1 MKKLHHLSLF
11 ILHFQIILFSSM
23 NTVEALDA
31 NPNKQALLSFKST
44 VSDPQNALSDWNSSS
59 SHCTWFGVTCT
70 SNRTS
75 VQSLHLPGVGLSG
88 QIPAGLSHCYNLRE
102 INLRRNQLVGP
113 LPSQLGHLSRLKFM
127 DVYANNLSGA
137 IPPTFGNLTSLT
149 HLNLG
154 RNNFRDEIPK
164 ELGNLHNLVL
174 LRLSENQLSGQIP
187 NSLYNISSL
196 SFLSLTQ
203 NHLVGKLPTDMVA
216 NLSAHLQHFCIE
228 SNLFTGKL
236 PRGIDKFQ
244 SLISLTLQQNLFTGE
259 LPNSIGR
266 LNKLQRIFV
275 HENMFSG
282 EIPNVFGNL
291 TQLYMLTLGYNQFS
305 GRIPVSIGECQQLN
319 TLGLSWNRLNGSIPI
334 EIFSLSGLSK
344 LWLEKNSLQGS
355 LPIEVGSL
363 KQLSLLNV
371 SDNQLSGN
379 ITETIGNCLSL
390 QTLSMARNGIMGS
403 IPDKV
408 GKLVALKSLDLS
420 SNNLSGPI
428 PEYLGSLKDL
438 QSLNLSFN
446 DLEGKVPRSGVFMNL
461 SWDSLQGND
470 MLCGSDQ
477 EKGTKESFFS
487 RPFKGFPEKM
497 SYFEIRLATN
507 SFAAENLIGEGGFGS
522 VYKGSFYAECE
533 ALRNIRHR
541 NLVKVIT
548 SCSSIDHTGGEFKAL
563 VMEFMSNGS
572 LYNWLNPEDSQS
584 RSSLTLIQRLNIAID
599 VASAMDYLHHDCD
612 PPIVHCDLKP
622 GNVLLDDDMAAHV
635 GDFGLARFLSQ
646 NPSQSESSTIGLKG
660 SIGYIAPEYGLGGKA
675 STNGDVYSFGILLLE
690 IFTARKPTDEIFQQG
705 LNQKKYALAVQAN
718 QVSEIVDP
726 GIFSHTN
733 SSELSPFIS
742 SSACSNHSS
751 TSSTISVGRNKNEE
765 CLAAI
770 IRIIN
775 LASNSIN
782 GTIPVGLCHCYN
794 LEEIYFK
801 HIQLIGNLPSEL
813 GDLSRLR
820 ILDVAV
826 NNLTDD
832 ESSTIGLKGSIGYI
846 APGTTHNLNCRRIS
860 TSRDVYSFGILL
872 LEIFTAKKP
881 TDEMF
886 QEGLDQHKLASALLI
901 NQFLDMADK
910 RLFNN
915 DACTDYSTFT
925 SSSDYLIKVMTDG
938 IRTQKVHPLEY
949 SVKQLKETSNQQ
961 SLELKELARMMI
973 AMNLNIDHLTE
984 KSLVSM
990 VSMGVCGLI
999 AIKPR
1004 TEKVEIASIHLKGKT
1019 LQWFKGYEA
1028 FVKELNWKTFV
1039 ANIIM
1044 QLGPGTYDNMMG

>member
-1 MKKLHHLSLF
+1 
-11 ILHFQIILFSSM
+11 M

-75 VQSLHLPGVGLSG
+75 VQSLHLPGVGLSGIIPPHLFNLTSLQVLDLSNNSFQG

-203 NHLVGKLPTDMVA
+203 NHLVGKLPTDMGLALPNLRQLLLAENSFEGLIPSSLNNASEIQFLDLSSNLFQGSIPFLGNMNKLIMLNLGVNNLSSTTELNLQVFDSLTNCTLLESLILNSNKLAGNLPSSVA

-477 EKGTKESFFS
+477 EVAGKLRLHTCSTKKKQSKHFGLTISIAVVGFTLLMCVIFYFIWALVSRRRKKKGTKESFFS

-522 VYKGSFYAECE
+522 VYKGVLRTGEDGAGTTLAIKVLDLQQSKASQSFYAECE

-770 IRIIN
+770 IR
-775 LASNSIN
+775 
-782 GTIPVGLCHCYN
+782 VGLCCADHSPSDR
-794 LEEIYFK
+794 LTIRETLTKLQEIRKF
-801 HIQLIGNLPSEL
+801 
-813 GDLSRLR
+813 
-820 ILDVAV
+820 
-826 NNLTDD
+826 
-832 ESSTIGLKGSIGYI
+832 
-846 APGTTHNLNCRRIS
+846 
-860 TSRDVYSFGILL
+860 L
-872 LEIFTAKKP
+872 LE
-881 TDEMF
+881 
-886 QEGLDQHKLASALLI
+886 L
-901 NQFLDMADK
+901 
-910 RLFNN
+910 
-915 DACTDYSTFT
+915 
-925 SSSDYLIKVMTDG
+925 
-938 IRTQKVHPLEY
+938 
-949 SVKQLKETSNQQ
+949 
-961 SLELKELARMMI
+961 
-973 AMNLNIDHLTE
+973 
-984 KSLVSM
+984 
-990 VSMGVCGLI
+990 
-999 AIKPR
+999 
-1004 TEKVEIASIHLKGKT
+1004 
-1019 LQWFKGYEA
+1019 
-1028 FVKELNWKTFV
+1028 
-1039 ANIIM
+1039 
-1044 QLGPGTYDNMMG
+1044 

>member
-23 NTVEALDA
+23 NRVEALDA

-88 QIPAGLSHCYNLRE
+88 IIPPHLFNLTSLQVLDLSNNSFQGQIPAGLSHCYNLRE
-102 INLRRNQLVGP
+102 INLRRNQLVGS

-174 LRLSENQLSGQIP
+174 LRLSENQFSGQIP

-203 NHLVGKLPTDMVA
+203 NHLVGKLPTDVGLALPNLRQLLLAENSFEGLIPSSLNNASEIQFLDLSSNLFQGSIPFLGNMKKLIMLNLGVNNLSSTTELNLQVFDSLTNCTLLESLILNSNKLAGNLPSSVA

-244 SLISLTLQQNLFTGE
+244 SLISLTMQQNLFTGE

-355 LPIEVGSL
+355 LPVEVGSL

-379 ITETIGNCLSL
+379 ITETIGNCLR
-390 QTLSMARNGIMGS
+390 Q
-403 IPDKV
+403 
-408 GKLVALKSLDLS
+408 
-420 SNNLSGPI
+420 
-428 PEYLGSLKDL
+428 
-438 QSLNLSFN
+438 
-446 DLEGKVPRSGVFMNL
+446 VPSSGVFMNL

-477 EKGTKESFFS
+477 EVAGKLRLHTCSTKKKQSKHFGLTISIAVVGFTLLMCVIFYSIWALVSRRRKKKGTKESFFS

-497 SYFEIRLATN
+497 SYFDIRLATN

-522 VYKGSFYAECE
+522 VYKGVLRTGEDGAGTTLAIKVLDLQQRKASQSFYAECE
-533 ALRNIRHR
+533 ALRNIQHR

-770 IRIIN
+770 IR
-775 LASNSIN
+775 
-782 GTIPVGLCHCYN
+782 VGLCCADHSPSDR
-794 LEEIYFK
+794 LTIRETLTKLQEIRKF
-801 HIQLIGNLPSEL
+801 
-813 GDLSRLR
+813 
-820 ILDVAV
+820 
-826 NNLTDD
+826 
-832 ESSTIGLKGSIGYI
+832 
-846 APGTTHNLNCRRIS
+846 
-860 TSRDVYSFGILL
+860 L
-872 LEIFTAKKP
+872 LE
-881 TDEMF
+881 
-886 QEGLDQHKLASALLI
+886 L
-901 NQFLDMADK
+901 
-910 RLFNN
+910 
-915 DACTDYSTFT
+915 
-925 SSSDYLIKVMTDG
+925 
-938 IRTQKVHPLEY
+938 
-949 SVKQLKETSNQQ
+949 
-961 SLELKELARMMI
+961 
-973 AMNLNIDHLTE
+973 
-984 KSLVSM
+984 
-990 VSMGVCGLI
+990 
-999 AIKPR
+999 
-1004 TEKVEIASIHLKGKT
+1004 
-1019 LQWFKGYEA
+1019 
-1028 FVKELNWKTFV
+1028 
-1039 ANIIM
+1039 
-1044 QLGPGTYDNMMG
+1044 

>member
-23 NTVEALDA
+23 NRVEALDA

-70 SNRTS
+70 SNGTS
-75 VQSLHLPGVGLSG
+75 VHSLHLPGVGLSGIIPPHLFNLTSLQVLDLSNNSFQG

-174 LRLSENQLSGQIP
+174 LRLSENQFSGQIP

-203 NHLVGKLPTDMVA
+203 NHLVGKLPTDMGLALPNLRQLLLAENSFEGLIPSSLNNALEIQFLDLSSNLFQGSIPSLGNMNKLIMLNLGVNNLSSTTELNLQVFDSLTNCTLLESLILNSNKLAGNLPSSVA

-244 SLISLTLQQNLFTGE
+244 SLISLTMQQNLFTGE

-282 EIPNVFGNL
+282 EIPNIFGNL

-379 ITETIGNCLSL
+379 ITETIGNCLR
-390 QTLSMARNGIMGS
+390 Q
-403 IPDKV
+403 
-408 GKLVALKSLDLS
+408 
-420 SNNLSGPI
+420 
-428 PEYLGSLKDL
+428 
-438 QSLNLSFN
+438 
-446 DLEGKVPRSGVFMNL
+446 VPRSGVFMNL

-477 EKGTKESFFS
+477 DVAGKLRLHTCSTKKKQSKHFGLTISIAVVGFTLLMCVIFYSIWALVSRRRKKKGTKESFFS

-522 VYKGSFYAECE
+522 VYKGVLRTGEDGAGTTLAIKVLDLQQSKASQSFYAECE

-675 STNGDVYSFGILLLE
+675 STNGDAYSFGILLLE

-742 SSACSNHSS
+742 SSASSNHSS

-770 IRIIN
+770 IR
-775 LASNSIN
+775 
-782 GTIPVGLCHCYN
+782 VGLCCADHSPSDR
-794 LEEIYFK
+794 LTMRETLTKLQEIRKF
-801 HIQLIGNLPSEL
+801 
-813 GDLSRLR
+813 
-820 ILDVAV
+820 
-826 NNLTDD
+826 
-832 ESSTIGLKGSIGYI
+832 
-846 APGTTHNLNCRRIS
+846 
-860 TSRDVYSFGILL
+860 L
-872 LEIFTAKKP
+872 LE
-881 TDEMF
+881 
-886 QEGLDQHKLASALLI
+886 L
-901 NQFLDMADK
+901 
-910 RLFNN
+910 
-915 DACTDYSTFT
+915 
-925 SSSDYLIKVMTDG
+925 
-938 IRTQKVHPLEY
+938 
-949 SVKQLKETSNQQ
+949 
-961 SLELKELARMMI
+961 
-973 AMNLNIDHLTE
+973 
-984 KSLVSM
+984 
-990 VSMGVCGLI
+990 
-999 AIKPR
+999 
-1004 TEKVEIASIHLKGKT
+1004 
-1019 LQWFKGYEA
+1019 
-1028 FVKELNWKTFV
+1028 
-1039 ANIIM
+1039 
-1044 QLGPGTYDNMMG
+1044 